1 MDGKT
6 NEQKSSR
13 ELSAKLLLE
22 PGEGAYGA
30 KPKPFFFT
38 YD

>member
-1 MDGKT
+1 MYKNIVYGQMDGTT

-30 KPKPFFFT
+30 
-38 YD
+38 

>member
-22 PGEGAYGA
+22 TGEGAYGA
-30 KPKPFFFT
+30 
-38 YD
+38 